1 MKRRIRQVI
10 ENLRS
15 DEIKSLFVG
24 CMTFVML
31 IVASGLLKNDF
42 GEFLKWWLIL
52 IVLGVSCM
60 PLAAGMFESFGS
72 KGWLFAKTIG
82 IALCGWTIWM
92 LSSIKLIKFNTLGC
106 YIAVFIVAAI
116 NYVFLWLAKKKK
128 FGKGTEYSDAYLK
141 VSLSK
146 ENIKYILITE
156 FVFLTMFI
164 FWTYLKGFA
173 PDAHG
178 TEKQMDYGF
187 MQAIMKS
194 EYMPP
199 EDLWLSGH
207 ALNYYYVG
215 QFFAVF
221 ITKLSGLGCEYGYN
235 LMLMTIAGIA
245 FAMPASLIF
254 NIARDFSVKRKPER
268 SKFAR
273 DSFAY
278 LSGGLAGTAVLFA
291 GNMHYVIKGVLAPA
305 FRSLLGVTKMAS
317 DLGYTFKNYW
327 FPDATRYI
335 GYDPETADKTIH
347 EFPLYSVVLGDLHAH
362 VINIIF
368 VITVLGILYCYLKNR
383 EKKYRWF
390 CPEILLAG
398 FFIGLFHTTNYWDF
412 PIYFVVSGAII
423 LFTNLIIY
431 EFKFRAWLITAIQA
445 VVIIVISVLVSLPFT
460 LSFVQISSEIEK
472 CADHSPLY
480 QLLVLW
486 GLPLICLIV
495 YSVSLISESIAR
507 SREGNTGFVMKAS
520 SRRPIARFLQN
531 IDGSDLFILTIML
544 CAAGL
549 IMIPEVI
556 YVKDIYTGEF
566 KRANTMFKLTYQSFI
581 MFGMGM
587 SFILMRSLFF
597 ETKRGI
603 RKAAI
608 ILLCLLLWTTGYFGV
623 STKAWFGDW
632 KNTESYRGIK
642 CDEFMKK
649 IDIEDYDA
657 INWINENIEGRP
669 VMLEANGD
677 SYSDYCR
684 VSVLTGLP
692 TLLGW
697 RTHEWLWQSDGS
709 GEYPEIMSERERMI
723 EQVYTTEDI
732 SILSRI
738 IRENSIEYIYVG
750 NMEKVKYTG
759 GVNHELLLNI
769 GDVVYPT
776 DYIPGDEFDRTY
788 IIKVDNDLLK

>member
-1 MKRRIRQVI
+1 MRKRTGQVI

-15 DEIKSLFVG
+15 DEIKSLFAG
-24 CMTFVML
+24 CMTFVMM
-31 IVASGLLKNDF
+31 IVGSGLLKNDF
-42 GEFLKWWLIL
+42 GMFFKWWLVLIL
-52 IVLGVSCM
+52 LGASCL
-60 PLAAGMFESFGS
+60 PLTIGMFESFGS

-82 IALCGWTIWM
+82 LALTGWTIWM
-92 LSSIKLIKFNTLGC
+92 LSSIKLIKFNTFGC
-106 YIAVFIVAAI
+106 YLSVIIIAVI
-116 NYVFLWLAKKKK
+116 NYLFLWLARKKKL
-128 FGKGTEYSDAYLK
+128 GKGQEYNNSYLS
-141 VSLSK
+141 VSFSW
-146 ENIKYILITE
+146 ENVKYILIAE
-156 FVFLTMFI
+156 FIFLTMFI

-199 EDLWLSGH
+199 EDMWLAGH
-207 ALNYYYVG
+207 DLNYYYVG

-221 ITKLSGLGCEYGYN
+221 ITKLSGVGCEYGYN
-235 LMLMTIAGIA
+235 LMLMTIAALA
-245 FAMPASLIF
+245 FAIPASLIF
-254 NIARDFSVKRKPER
+254 NIARDHSVRKKPER
-268 SKFAR
+268 SKFAK

-291 GNMHYVIKGVLAPA
+291 GNMHYVIKCVLAPV
-305 FRSLLGVTKMAS
+305 FRSLLGVTKMAD
-317 DLGYTFKNYW
+317 DLGYTFKGYW

-335 GYDPETADKTIH
+335 GYDPDTADKTIH

-368 VITVLGILYCYLKNR
+368 VLTVLGILYCYLKNR

-390 CPEILLAG
+390 CPEVLLTG

-423 LFTNLIIY
+423 LFTNLILY
-431 EFKFRAWLITAIQA
+431 EFKFKAWLTTGIQA
-445 VVIIVISVLVSLPFT
+445 AVIIVLSKLVCLPFT
-460 LSFVQISSEIEK
+460 LSFIKISSEIEK
-472 CADHSPLY
+472 CQDHSPLY

-486 GLPLICLIV
+486 GLPLICLTV
-495 YSVSLISESIAR
+495 YFINLIIEQVKLSKEKSEVA
-507 SREGNTGFVMKAS
+507 VMRTYR
-520 SRRPIARFLQN
+520 RRPIANFLQG

-549 IMIPEVI
+549 ILIPELI
-556 YVKDIYTGEF
+556 YVKDIYTGDY

-587 SFILMRSLFF
+587 GFVLMRWLFF
-597 ETKRGI
+597 ETRRGL
-603 RKAAI
+603 KKTAI

-623 STKAWFGDW
+623 STNSWFGNW
-632 KNTESYRGIK
+632 KNTDGYRGIK
-642 CDEFMKK
+642 CDEFMKN
-649 IDIEDYDA
+649 IDYEDYEA
-657 INWINENIEGRP
+657 INWINENIDGRP
-669 VMLEANGD
+669 VMLEVPGD
-677 SYSDYCR
+677 SYSDNCR

-709 GEYPEIMSERERMI
+709 GDYPEIMTQRERQI
-723 EQVYTTEDI
+723 EQVYTTD
-732 SILSRI
+732 SLSVLSNI

-750 NMEKVKYTG
+750 NMEKVKYPA
-759 GVNHELLLNI
+759 GVNHGLLLNI
-769 GDVVYPT
+769 GDVIYPA
-776 DYIPGDEFDRTY
+776 DYRPGDEIDRTY
-788 IIKVDNDLLK
+788 IIKVDKDLLK